1 MGSNILSNSSAPLKD
16 CLEYSKA
23 FTYADD
29 TSSRVSGKDLDEI
42 MRRIEADVLKFMAS
56 NGLVANPKKT
66 TMLFLNVGKYITQN
80 IKIKIGKDEITQV
93 NHAKLLGITFDD
105 NQRWNSQ
112 ILGKGGIL
120 SALNQRLFVLRRLKN
135 FVSLGS
141 LKKVPDSIFTS
152 KIRYGLQLLGKI
164 R

>member
-1 MGSNILSNSSAPLKD
+1 MILA
-16 CLEYSKA
+16 
-23 FTYADD
+23 
-29 TSSRVSGKDLDEI
+29 SSRVSGKDLDEI
-42 MRRIEADVLKFMAS
+42 MRRMEADAINVLKFMAS

-66 TMLFLNVGKYITQN
+66 TMLFLNVGKSITQN